1 MKRHAG
7 VAGAAMLVLGTSLG
21 VVGLPADATAP
32 SAYEVTIARDATGV
46 PHITATDW
54 GSLAFGQ
61 GYALSQGAG
70 EWRPFLLTDDDVA
83 AAGLEATIVT
93 ADRSES

>member
-1 MKRHAG
+1 ML
-7 VAGAAMLVLGTSLG
+7 VLVLGTSLG
-21 VVGLPADATAP
+21 VVGWQADATAP

-70 EWRPFLLTDDDVA
+70 EWRPFLLTDVA